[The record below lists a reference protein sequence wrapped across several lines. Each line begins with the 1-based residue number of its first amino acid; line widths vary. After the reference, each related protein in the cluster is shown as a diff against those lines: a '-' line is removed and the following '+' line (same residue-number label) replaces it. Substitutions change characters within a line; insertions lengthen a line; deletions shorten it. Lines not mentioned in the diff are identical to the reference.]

1 MADPNDSKLLMEIH
15 ADVQVIKAKLDSD
28 YRALY
33 GNGHPGLIE
42 EVANLKRDL
51 AILKAKQSWFGSSIA
66 GWVSVLAWLITTI
79 VSILAILKK

>member
-1 MADPNDSKLLMEIH
+1 MPTETDTLIRQIYADL
-15 ADVQVIKAKLDSD
+15 QVIKTKMDSD

-33 GNGHPGLIE
+33 GNGKPGLID

-51 AILKAKQSWFGSSIA
+51 AIIKAKQSWFGSSIA